1 MKINGKDYKF
11 PDQLGE
17 FMWDSLYQIDAGP
30 DKQGL
35 VNLLEEKLR
44 PVWNT
49 ELEKVHEEGWEAG
62 FEYGYS
68 QGEDLGWTEGYN
80 AAADEY
86 EG

>member
-11 PDQLGE
+11 PEQLGE
-17 FMWDSLYQIDAGP
+17 FMWDSLYQVDAGP

-35 VNLLEEKLR
+35 VNLLEEKLK
-44 PVWNT
+44 PLWDT
-49 ELEKVHEEGWEAG
+49 AIMESAEAGWERG

-68 QGEDLGWTEGYN
+68 AGEDHGWTEGYR
-80 AAADEY
+80 AAADDY